1 MSKRVFRVISGEI
14 LFLAKL
20 TVILVDVNDREPE
33 FQPSN
38 VYYAR
43 LSEAS
48 QPGIVVKQVTFSP
61 YLYCNCWNKNLDNE
75 LLASSYLALLRFLL
89 HLEWSLFTLNNL

>member
-1 MSKRVFRVISGEI
+1 MALRAIS

-48 QPGIVVKQVTFSP
+48 QPGIVVKQVTFS
-61 YLYCNCWNKNLDNE
+61 L
-75 LLASSYLALLRFLL
+75 
-89 HLEWSLFTLNNL
+89 

>member
-1 MSKRVFRVISGEI
+1 MITEIEYLRAKSLSIMAFRAIS
-14 LFLAKL
+14 FLAKL

-48 QPGIVVKQVTFSP
+48 QPGIVVKQVTFS
-61 YLYCNCWNKNLDNE
+61 L
-75 LLASSYLALLRFLL
+75 
-89 HLEWSLFTLNNL
+89 

>member
-1 MSKRVFRVISGEI
+1 MSTRAFHAISF
-14 LFLAKL
+14 LLAKL

-48 QPGIVVKQVTFSP
+48 QPGIVVKQV
-61 YLYCNCWNKNLDNE
+61 K
-75 LLASSYLALLRFLL
+75 SSL
-89 HLEWSLFTLNNL
+89 HLW